1 MNDKKKLIAAGLLL
15 VLVGVLISRGGKEEP
30 EQDSNQHKLDSM
42 ENVLNQLRIA
52 NDAEHA
58 KLTTMLDSVD
68 KLNAVI
74 ETKQSN
80 YLKLKNQ
87 NEKLQKERA
96 TLVRGFSDADIE
108 RYLSRRYGNKD

>member
-1 MNDKKKLIAAGLLL
+1 MNDKTRLIAACLF
-15 VLVGVLISRGGKEEP
+15 VILVGALIFRSKSNHPEES
-30 EQDSNQHKLDSM
+30 ENQQKLDSM